1 MNEDF
6 VKRAINKI
14 QWDPNK
20 IGLDIG
26 AHHGAYSI
34 PLARKCKHVYAFEP
48 FPVNIERITEETK
61 HIPNITVVQKAIS
74 NVTGKTKLYPC
85 PTNTGGNSISD
96 AIAECE
102 TWGHS
107 LSNHIE
113 VDTITIDDFVGDI
126 PLGYIKMDIE
136 GAEDFVWEGAV
147 KTLKKNQ
154 LNIILEVHQKVNG
167 DKLFAFFK
175 KLKYTAI
182 QDSGT
187 IADTFVND
195 RHYLLY
201 NGWSI
206 NLN

>member
-6 VKRAINKI
+6 VKRVISKI
-14 QWDPNK
+14 QWNNDK
-20 IGLDIG
+20 IALDIG
-26 AHHGAYSI
+26 AHHGAYTI
-34 PLARKCKHVYAFEP
+34 PIAKKYKHVYAFEP
-48 FPVNIERITEETK
+48 FPVNIERIVEETK
-61 HIPNITVVQKAIS
+61 DVPNITVVKKAIS

-107 LSNHIE
+107 LDNHIE
-113 VDTITIDDFVGDI
+113 VDTITIDEFVGDK
-126 PLGYIKMDIE
+126 PLGFIKMDIE
-136 GAEDFVWEGAV
+136 GAEEFVWEGAV

-167 DKLFAFFK
+167 NKLFAFFQ
-175 KLKYTAI
+175 KLKYTVI
-182 QDSGT
+182 QDDGT
-187 IADTFVND
+187 VAKTFLND
-195 RHYLLY
+195 RHYLIY

-206 NLN
+206 NI